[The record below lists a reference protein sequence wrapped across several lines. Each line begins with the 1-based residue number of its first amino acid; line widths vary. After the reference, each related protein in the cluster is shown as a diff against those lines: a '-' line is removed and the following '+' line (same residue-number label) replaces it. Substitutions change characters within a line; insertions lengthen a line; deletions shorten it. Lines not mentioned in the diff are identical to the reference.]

1 MQGSNAMGQNEKTS
15 IRILIVDNDEKILS
29 ILQEYL
35 ELSHYQVRTVVTGL
49 EALKLLRAEH
59 YDMLLTDIVMPDIS
73 GLGLIEIA
81 RKEFPELPII
91 AMTGYGKQVRNL
103 TSEHTPDYYL
113 EKPFNLEELSKA
125 VASLLHRR

>member
-1 MQGSNAMGQNEKTS
+1 MGQNEKTS
-15 IRILIVDNDEKILS
+15 IKILIVDNDEKILS

-35 ELSHYQVRTVVTGL
+35 ELSHYQVRTAVTGL

-103 TSEHTPDYYL
+103 TGEHTPDYYL

-125 VASLLHRR
+125 VAALLHKR

>member
-1 MQGSNAMGQNEKTS
+1 MGQSEKTP

-35 ELSHYQVRTVVTGL
+35 ELSHYHVRTAV
-49 EALKLLRAEH
+49 
-59 YDMLLTDIVMPDIS
+59 S

-81 RKEFPELPII
+81 RKEFPKLPII

-103 TSEHTPDYYL
+103 TSEQSPDDYL
-113 EKPFNLEELSKA
+113 EKPFNLEALSKA
-125 VASLLHRR
+125 VESLLHRG